1 MPFGVQLWHVC
12 ACIIIL
18 VIIIISI
25 VFGMALMVL
34 FGNSK
39 VQDHKSD
46 ESYERKVANMHEK
59 QLMHER
65 QLIFD
70 KQIKLI
76 NKFEQAI
83 DETQRSTDRYVND
96 IREYYYLKE
105 RDESYNW
112 FRWLN
117 TEEKLRM
124 YQLESH
130 LRLEE
135 IPTVKIA
142 IDIVRKISEET
153 LMAFSSQLEEL
164 NDALDEMDIDRM
176 EQSQKDINKVQLSAF
191 LRRPMD
197 HMRSEMLST
206 SRALQK
212 RSGGIISNLASLFF
226 NVLVTVVS
234 NIV

>member
-1 MPFGVQLWHVC
+1 MKHRDL
-12 ACIIIL
+12 A
-18 VIIIISI
+18 
-25 VFGMALMVL
+25 
-34 FGNSK
+34 
-39 VQDHKSD
+39 
-46 ESYERKVANMHEK
+46 
-59 QLMHER
+59 
-65 QLIFD
+65 
-70 KQIKLI
+70 
-76 NKFEQAI
+76 
-83 DETQRSTDRYVND
+83 TDRYVND

-117 TEEKLRM
+117 TQEKLRM

-130 LRLEE
+130 LELEE
-135 IPTVKIA
+135 IPTVKTA

-153 LMAFSSQLEEL
+153 LMTFSSQLEEL

-176 EQSQKDINKVQLSAF
+176 EQLQKDINKMQLSAF

-212 RSGGIISNLASLFF
+212 RSTIEE
-226 NVLVTVVS
+226 
-234 NIV
+234 

>member
-1 MPFGVQLWHVC
+1 
-12 ACIIIL
+12 
-18 VIIIISI
+18 
-25 VFGMALMVL
+25 MALMVL
-34 FGNSK
+34 LGNSK

-46 ESYERKVANMHEK
+46 ESYERKMANMHEK

-76 NKFEQAI
+76 NKFEQAV
-83 DETQRSTDRYVND
+83 DETQRSTDRYIDD

-130 LRLEE
+130 LGLEE

-176 EQSQKDINKVQLSAF
+176 EQLQKDINKMQLSAF

-197 HMRSEMLST
+197 YMRSEMLST